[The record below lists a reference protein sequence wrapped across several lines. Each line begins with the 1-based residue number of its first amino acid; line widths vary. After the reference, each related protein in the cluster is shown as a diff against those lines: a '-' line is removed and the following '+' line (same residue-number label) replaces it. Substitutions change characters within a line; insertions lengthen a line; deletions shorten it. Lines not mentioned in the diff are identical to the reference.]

1 VCPTRTIFVVLE
13 HIFRR
18 PIRPAIE
25 PKNALVSVALTQP
38 GCTLPVAK
46 FQVGSQFG
54 AMAETLNI
62 RLKPT
67 VLHRA
72 MLIDAQLERA
82 HLFASFMAD
91 RGCQVTST
99 VRSVSEA
106 LSRRGDLSGTDN
118 DISLLVF
125 YATDLS
131 AKDVKDIEE
140 LTGAIDKPLLVITE
154 SSDPQVVANAIA
166 AGASFCQPLGVNA
179 DRLQSGV
186 FGAIEVHKR
195 LESLQKE
202 RDQAVQGLSERK
214 LIDRAK
220 AIVMDSRDLN
230 EPDAFA
236 YMQKLSMT
244 RNTPLA
250 EIARS
255 IIAAKDLLG

>member
-1 VCPTRTIFVVLE
+1 MIFVSGRVGPRPGKTCRTLLVA
-13 HIFRR
+13 IF
-18 PIRPAIE
+18 E
-25 PKNALVSVALTQP
+25 T
-38 GCTLPVAK
+38 
-46 FQVGSQFG
+46 GSQFG
-54 AMAETLNI
+54 YMAETVNI

-72 MLIDAQLERA
+72 MLIDAQPERA

-91 RGCQVTST
+91 RGCQVSATA
-99 VRSVSEA
+99 RSVAEV
-106 LSRRGDLSGTDN
+106 LTQRGDVWGAED
-118 DISLLVF
+118 DISLLVL
-125 YATDLS
+125 YTTDLS
-131 AKDVKDIEE
+131 VKDVKDIEE
-140 LTGAIDKPLLVITE
+140 LTKAIDKPLLVITE

-195 LESLQKE
+195 LLSLQKE

-220 AIVMDSRDLN
+220 AIVMESRDLS

-236 YMQKLSMT
+236 YMQQLSMT

>member
-1 VCPTRTIFVVLE
+1 
-13 HIFRR
+13 
-18 PIRPAIE
+18 
-25 PKNALVSVALTQP
+25 
-38 GCTLPVAK
+38 
-46 FQVGSQFG
+46 
-54 AMAETLNI
+54 MAETVNI

-91 RGCQVTST
+91 RGCQVTAT
-99 VRSVSEA
+99 AKSVSEA
-106 LSRRGDLSGTDN
+106 LTQRGDVPDKED
-118 DISLLVF
+118 DISLLVL

-131 AKDVKDIEE
+131 AKDVKDIGE
-140 LTGAIDKPLLVITE
+140 LTSAIDKPLLVITE

-186 FGAIEVHKR
+186 VGAIEVHKR
-195 LESLQKE
+195 LHSLQKE

-220 AIVMDSRDLN
+220 AIVMESRTLS

-236 YMQKLSMT
+236 YMQKLSMS